1 MWMTAGNLKKTE
13 LTIMGMKEETSEITY
28 DLNLLSD
35 SLSAWERSP
44 GLRCVYADI
53 YREIASSCIEGP
65 TLEVGSGVAVS
76 RDYFSHLVTSDIVKT
91 PYVDCAMSAYDLE
104 PGADG
109 LWANIFAVD
118 VLHHLKQ
125 PMRFFES
132 AASVLRPG
140 GRLILTEPAATF
152 GGRLF
157 YSLFHHEPTH
167 PHLIRAPFEFE
178 SNGVDGEFANMG
190 MGVGLFK
197 RCRDQVDAQLATY
210 GLRCT
215 VLHYRDLFAYPLTG
229 GYSKPGIFPAAG
241 LKYILRFEKWIPQCL
256 LGLLGLRMLIVLEK
270 VSGPEAS

>member
-1 MWMTAGNLKKTE
+1 MTAGDLKKTE
-13 LTIMGMKEETSEITY
+13 LTIMEMKEDTSEITY

-125 PMRFFES
+125 PMRFFRE
-132 AASVLRPG
+132 RG
-140 GRLILTEPAATF
+140 F
-152 GGRLF
+152 G
-157 YSLFHHEPTH
+157 PT
-167 PHLIRAPFEFE
+167 PRRTSDF
-178 SNGVDGEFANMG
+178 NG
-190 MGVGLFK
+190 
-197 RCRDQVDAQLATY
+197 
-210 GLRCT
+210 
-215 VLHYRDLFAYPLTG
+215 TG
-229 GYSKPGIFPAAG
+229 GDLRRTPVLFPVSPRADASASHPGSI
-241 LKYILRFEKWIPQCL
+241 
-256 LGLLGLRMLIVLEK
+256 
-270 VSGPEAS
+270 